1 MKIEDIHIYIYIY
14 ILWWRAV
21 LMHCTQQHHTRPHK
35 MFLPCD
41 QVWASSMDCLCLQHV
56 PTLVT
61 LPLSI
66 HRCLSH
72 SEAAATTFPFGPAA
86 SGILRSAEFSNLQWD
101 ERSQPGCMADILR
114 VHDWSYVRSIQ
125 HLCASI
131 PDVPSVV
138 GHLDADTAISH
149 GTFRA
154 AQVAAGG
161 ICRAVDQVVS
171 GQVRHC
177 RYD

>member
-1 MKIEDIHIYIYIY
+1 MGIKHG
-14 ILWWRAV
+14 LPV
-21 LMHCTQQHHTRPHK
+21 HTACANTGHTGPLLSTGACYLK
-35 MFLPCD
+35 LPP
-41 QVWASSMDCLCLQHV
+41 QA
-56 PTLVT
+56 
-61 LPLSI
+61 
-66 HRCLSH
+66 
-72 SEAAATTFPFGPAA
+72 FPFGPAA

-154 AQVAAGG
+154 AQVAVGG

-171 GQVRHC
+171 GQVRA
-177 RYD
+177 RPFLWNSISRQEALSDPAS